1 MTISTEDT
9 NMNTADLEYAAQSQ
23 LDEVFEE
30 VEMYDEEEMA
40 KLFAQK

>member
-9 NMNTADLEYAAQSQ
+9 NMNTNDLEYAAQSQ
-23 LDEVFEE
+23 LDEVFQE

-40 KLFAQK
+40 KLFVQK